1 MPIAETKINQNVY
14 NLKPCSAGIMEFSS
28 LNAEREGGNTPKK
41 IVGPEFS
48 KHYLFKMLYKG
59 ENIDSQNKLKEGVF
73 PCY

>member
-1 MPIAETKINQNVY
+1 
-14 NLKPCSAGIMEFSS
+14 MEFSS

-59 ENIDSQNKLKEGVF
+59 ENIDSQNKLKGGVF